1 MEMTIKIMIMTI
13 MKTIWEFSFQGLINT
28 MNRNKQNIVQQH
40 NALKERVSNIREYI
54 CNDNA
59 NNNNIDK
66 RFIGQIS
73 QQQHLDI

>member
-1 MEMTIKIMIMTI
+1 
-13 MKTIWEFSFQGLINT
+13 